1 MTNHD
6 KELLIQ
12 YGQDLPDDRRRRF
25 HHIYMS
31 RRKDVTPAVLFAL
44 FLGGIGAHH
53 FYLGHT
59 VLGVVFILF
68 FWSFIP
74 AIIALIEAIFMSAT
88 VKGKNEQIAQ
98 NVLSEIN
105 LIG

>member
-6 KELLIQ
+6 KELLVQ
-12 YGQDLPDDRRRRF
+12 YGQGLPDDRRRRF
-25 HHIYMS
+25 HHVYMS

-44 FLGGIGAHH
+44 LLGGFGAHH

-59 VLGVVFILF
+59 VVGVLFILF
-68 FWSFIP
+68 FWTLIP

-88 VKGKNEQIAQ
+88 VKGKNKQIAQ
-98 NVLSEIN
+98 NVLSEIE